1 MRVLQNWQK
10 PCFETSLNFRYDTIF
25 YMSKIVYILTNQ
37 SMPDTIKIGITDNLE
52 RRMRELDNTSTPLPF
67 ECYYAVEVQDA
78 KVIEKKIHEGLDDKR
93 VRQSREFFNTS
104 PEQAK
109 AILEIA
115 EVMGGKNVTPKE
127 DIVETSQDKQ
137 ALDNARKKR
146 GRIDYFGIL
155 GIQKGTTLTFL
166 KDENITCEVADNGK
180 IIFRDKE
187 TTLSGSALLI
197 TNEMGYDWGQ
207 VQGAG
212 YWCYEGKTLRELV
225 SEK

>member
-1 MRVLQNWQK
+1 
-10 PCFETSLNFRYDTIF
+10 
-25 YMSKIVYILTNQ
+25 MSKIVYILTNQ

-93 VRQSREFFNTS
+93 VRQNREFFNTS

-115 EVMGGKNVTPKE
+115 EVMGGKNVTPTE
-127 DIVETSQDKQ
+127 DVVETPQDKQ
-137 ALDNARKKR
+137 ALDNARKR
-146 GRIDYFGIL
+146 SGRIDYFGIL
-155 GIQKGTTLTFL
+155 GIAKGTTLTFS
-166 KDENITCEVADNGK
+166 KDQNITCEVADNGK
-180 IIFRDKE
+180 VIFRGKE
-187 TTLSGSALLI
+187 TSLSGSALI
-197 TNEMGYDWGQ
+197 VTNEMGYDWGQ

-212 YWCYEGKTLRELV
+212 YWCYQGKTLRDLV

>member
-1 MRVLQNWQK
+1 
-10 PCFETSLNFRYDTIF
+10 
-25 YMSKIVYILTNQ
+25 MSKIVYILTNE
-37 SMPDTIKIGITDNLE
+37 SMPDTIKVGITDNLD
-52 RRMRELDNTSTPLPF
+52 RRVRELDNTSTPLPF
-67 ECYYAVEVQDA
+67 ECYYAVEVENA
-78 KVIEKKIHEGLDDKR
+78 SAIEKKIHEGLDDKR
-93 VRQSREFFNTS
+93 VRQNREFFNAT

-127 DIVETSQDKQ
+127 DIVETPQDKQ
-137 ALDNARKKR
+137 ALENARKKR

-155 GIQKGTTLTFL
+155 GILKGTTLTFS
-166 KDENITCEVADNGK
+166 KDENITCTVSDNGK

-212 YWCYEGKTLRELV
+212 YWCYQGKTLRELV

>member
-1 MRVLQNWQK
+1 
-10 PCFETSLNFRYDTIF
+10 
-25 YMSKIVYILTNQ
+25 MSKIVYILTNQ

-115 EVMGGKNVTPKE
+115 EVMGGKNVTPTE
-127 DIVETSQDKQ
+127 DVVETPQDKQ
-137 ALDNARKKR
+137 ALDNARKRR

-155 GIQKGTTLTFL
+155 GIAKGTTLTFS
-166 KDENITCEVADNGK
+166 KDENITCEVADDGK
-180 IIFRDKE
+180 VIFRGKE
-187 TTLSGSALLI
+187 TSLSGSALLI

-212 YWCYEGKTLRELV
+212 YWCYQGRTLRDLV

>member
-1 MRVLQNWQK
+1 
-10 PCFETSLNFRYDTIF
+10 
-25 YMSKIVYILTNQ
+25 MSKIVYILTNQ

-52 RRMRELDNTSTPLPF
+52 RRIRELDNTSTPLPF

-78 KVIEKKIHEGLDDKR
+78 KAIEKKIHEGLDDKR

-115 EVMGGKNVTPKE
+115 EVMGGKNVTPTE
-127 DIVETSQDKQ
+127 DVVETPQDKQ
-137 ALDNARKKR
+137 ALDNARKRR

-155 GIQKGTTLTFL
+155 GIAKGTTLTFS
-166 KDENITCEVADNGK
+166 KDENITCEVADDGK
-180 IIFRDKE
+180 VIFRGKE
-187 TTLSGSALLI
+187 TSLSGSALLI

-212 YWCYEGKTLRELV
+212 YWCYQGRTLRDLV

>member
-1 MRVLQNWQK
+1 
-10 PCFETSLNFRYDTIF
+10 
-25 YMSKIVYILTNQ
+25 MSKIVYILTNE
-37 SMPDTIKIGITDNLE
+37 SMPDTIKVGITDNLD
-52 RRMRELDNTSTPLPF
+52 RRVRELDNTSTPLPF
-67 ECYYAVEVQDA
+67 ECYYAVEVENA
-78 KVIEKKIHEGLDDKR
+78 SAIEKKIHEGLDDKR
-93 VRQSREFFNTS
+93 VRQNREFFNAT

-127 DIVETSQDKQ
+127 DIVETPQDKQ

-155 GIQKGTTLTFL
+155 GIQKGTTLTFS
-166 KDENITCEVADNGK
+166 KDENITCVVSDNGK

-212 YWCYEGKTLRELV
+212 YWCYQGKTLRDLV

>member
-1 MRVLQNWQK
+1 
-10 PCFETSLNFRYDTIF
+10 
-25 YMSKIVYILTNQ
+25 MSKIVYILTNQ

-93 VRQSREFFNTS
+93 VRQNREFFNTA

-115 EVMGGKNVTPKE
+115 EVMGGKNVTPTE
-127 DIVETSQDKQ
+127 DVVETPQDKQ
-137 ALDNARKKR
+137 ALDNARKRR

-155 GIQKGTTLTFL
+155 GIAKGTTLTFS
-166 KDENITCEVADNGK
+166 KDENITCEVADDGK
-180 IIFRDKE
+180 VIFRGKE
-187 TTLSGSALLI
+187 TSLSGSALLI

-212 YWCYEGKTLRELV
+212 YWCYQGRTLRDLV

>member
-1 MRVLQNWQK
+1 MA
-10 PCFETSLNFRYDTIF
+10 
-25 YMSKIVYILTNQ
+25 IVYILTNE
-37 SMPDTIKIGITDNLE
+37 SMPDTIKVGITENLD
-52 RRMRELDNTSTPLPF
+52 RRVRELDNTSTPLPF
-67 ECYYAVEVQDA
+67 ECYYAVEVENA
-78 KVIEKKIHEGLDDKR
+78 SAIEKKIHEGLDDKR
-93 VRQSREFFNTS
+93 VRQNREFFSAT

-115 EVMGGKNVTPKE
+115 EVMGGKNVTPIE
-127 DIVETSQDKQ
+127 DIVETLQDKQ
-137 ALDNARKKR
+137 ALENARKKR

-155 GIQKGTTLTFL
+155 GIQKGTTLTFS
-166 KDENITCEVADNGK
+166 KDENITCVVSDNGK

-212 YWCYEGKTLRELV
+212 YWCYQGKTLRDLV

>member
-1 MRVLQNWQK
+1 
-10 PCFETSLNFRYDTIF
+10 
-25 YMSKIVYILTNQ
+25 MSKIVYILTNE
-37 SMPDTIKIGITDNLE
+37 SMPDTIKVGITDNLD
-52 RRMRELDNTSTPLPF
+52 RRVRELDNTSTPLPF
-67 ECYYAVEVQDA
+67 ECYYAVEVENA
-78 KVIEKKIHEGLDDKR
+78 SAIEKKIHEGLDDKR
-93 VRQSREFFNTS
+93 VRQNREFFNAT

-127 DIVETSQDKQ
+127 DIVETPQDKQ
-137 ALDNARKKR
+137 ALENARKKR

-155 GIQKGTTLTFL
+155 GIQKGTTLTFS
-166 KDENITCEVADNGK
+166 KDKNITCTVSDNGK

-207 VQGAG
+207 VQGSG
-212 YWCYEGKTLRELV
+212 YWCYQGKTLRDLIA
-225 SEK
+225 EK

>member
-1 MRVLQNWQK
+1 
-10 PCFETSLNFRYDTIF
+10 
-25 YMSKIVYILTNQ
+25 MSKFVYILTNQ

-93 VRQSREFFNTS
+93 VRQNREFFNTS

-127 DIVETSQDKQ
+127 DIVETPQDKQ
-137 ALDNARKKR
+137 ALDNARKR
-146 GRIDYFGIL
+146 SGRIDYFGIL
-155 GIQKGTTLTFL
+155 GISKGTTLTFS
-166 KDENITCEVADNGK
+166 KDQNITCEVADNGK
-180 IIFRDKE
+180 VIFRGKE
-187 TTLSGSALLI
+187 TSLSGSALLI

-207 VQGAG
+207 VQGSG
-212 YWCYEGKTLRELV
+212 YWCYQGKTLRDLV
-225 SEK
+225 AEK

>member
-1 MRVLQNWQK
+1 
-10 PCFETSLNFRYDTIF
+10 
-25 YMSKIVYILTNQ
+25 MSKIVYILTNQ

-93 VRQSREFFNTS
+93 VRQNREFFNTS

-115 EVMGGKNVTPKE
+115 EVMGGKNVTPT
-127 DIVETSQDKQ
+127 DDVVETPQDKQ
-137 ALDNARKKR
+137 ALDNARKRR

-155 GIQKGTTLTFL
+155 GIAKGTTLTFS
-166 KDENITCEVADNGK
+166 KDENITCEVAEDGK
-180 IIFRDKE
+180 VIFRGKE
-187 TTLSGSALLI
+187 TSLSGSALLI

-212 YWCYEGKTLRELV
+212 YWCYQGRTLRDLV